1 MRNGHSEL
9 KLALS
14 EVEWEESGTLGVHQ
28 IRTLPITNM
37 KDAARLLVYFA
48 ATILFGAL
56 LAPFVFWTAQSLAAD
71 GFFPFLA
78 KVDFETFFHRALL
91 IAAVVL
97 LWPLL
102 WSMRVRRLGDL
113 DLTSNPRWW
122 RHLLAGFVLATIPL
136 LCCGALVIASHIYSL
151 RSGVSFSAFGKTIAA
166 AAVVPL
172 IEETFFR
179 GLLLGILLRS
189 GRTYMSIFVTSALYS
204 LVHFLKAPERTPA
217 IVTWTSGFNSILHS
231 FVQFAQPMLVLAAF
245 TTLFLIGWIL
255 ADTRVQTCSL
265 WLPIGL
271 HAGWIFAN
279 GTFNRIAHREMLA
292 LPWLGKNLLVGVAP
306 LGVCFVT
313 WLLVRGWL
321 KYDGARKI

>member
-1 MRNGHSEL
+1 
-9 KLALS
+9 
-14 EVEWEESGTLGVHQ
+14 
-28 IRTLPITNM
+28 M
-37 KDAARLLVYFA
+37 KDVAKLVVYFV
-48 ATILFGAL
+48 ATIFIGAL
-56 LAPFVFWTAQSLAAD
+56 LAPVLFWAAQSLAAA
-71 GFFPFLA
+71 GFLPFLA
-78 KVDFETFFHRALL
+78 KFDFETFFHRALL

-122 RHLLAGFVLATIPL
+122 RHLLAGFVLSTIPL
-136 LCCGALVIASHIYSL
+136 LCCGALVIAFHIYSL

-179 GLLLGILLRS
+179 GLILGFLLRT
-189 GRTYMSIFVTSALYS
+189 GCKYMSIFAVSALFS
-204 LVHFLKAPERTPA
+204 IVHFLKAPERTST
-217 IVTWTSGFNSILHS
+217 IVTWSSGFNSIAHS
-231 FVQFAQPMLVLAAF
+231 FGQFTDPMLVAAAF

-255 ADTRVQTCSL
+255 ADARVQTRSL
-265 WLPIGL
+265 WLPMGL

-279 GTFNRIAHREMLA
+279 GALNRIAHREILA
-292 LPWLGKNLLVGVAP
+292 LPWLGKNLLVGIAP